1 MASDMSRSIAI
12 LIKVLISILLF
23 EAFTA
28 ILAVP
33 ILLHF
38 QRMSKVSDYMFDA
51 LKLSQEGEYEKAISY
66 LDKAIDYD
74 PNHFRAYER
83 RAELNEQ
90 LGDNLT
96 ASGAD
101 DAKARAYYEKAI
113 QDYQTGSK
121 LGGLSTN
128 VRLITLSSITR
139 IYIKLEQYHEA
150 KKYAEQMLEIQP
162 GYQRAQDLLKI
173 IEENSKTTLNY
184 IFTAKRYG
192 IPERSQA
199 F

>member
-1 MASDMSRSIAI
+1 MSIRQMASDMSRSIAI

-74 PNHFRAYER
+74 PNHFR
-83 RAELNEQ
+83 
-90 LGDNLT
+90 
-96 ASGAD
+96 
-101 DAKARAYYEKAI
+101 
-113 QDYQTGSK
+113 
-121 LGGLSTN
+121 
-128 VRLITLSSITR
+128 V
-139 IYIKLEQYHEA
+139 
-150 KKYAEQMLEIQP
+150 QMLEIQP

>member
-1 MASDMSRSIAI
+1 MSRSIAI

-74 PNHFRAYER
+74 PNHFR
-83 RAELNEQ
+83 
-90 LGDNLT
+90 
-96 ASGAD
+96 
-101 DAKARAYYEKAI
+101 
-113 QDYQTGSK
+113 
-121 LGGLSTN
+121 
-128 VRLITLSSITR
+128 V
-139 IYIKLEQYHEA
+139 
-150 KKYAEQMLEIQP
+150 QMLEIQP